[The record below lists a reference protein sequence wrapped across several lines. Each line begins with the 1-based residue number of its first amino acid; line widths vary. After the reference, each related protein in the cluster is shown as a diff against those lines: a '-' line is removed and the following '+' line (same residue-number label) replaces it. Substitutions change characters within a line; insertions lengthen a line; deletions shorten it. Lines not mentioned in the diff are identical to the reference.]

1 MLVIF
6 LRFDLQQW
14 QLRVRCISS
23 VTRTLTRLSPVFGGP
38 ARKPPKTK
46 TWLQETSEKI
56 GCPYSAIMHSGHS
69 GASVRLPLL
78 LSKRWKVRASNV
90 SRLRTHE
97 KW

>member
-46 TWLQETSEKI
+46 TWQQETNEKI
-56 GCPYSAIMHSGHS
+56 GCP
-69 GASVRLPLL
+69 
-78 LSKRWKVRASNV
+78 LSRNYALWSLWCIRAFAFTLV
-90 SRLRTHE
+90 KE
-97 KW
+97 VEG